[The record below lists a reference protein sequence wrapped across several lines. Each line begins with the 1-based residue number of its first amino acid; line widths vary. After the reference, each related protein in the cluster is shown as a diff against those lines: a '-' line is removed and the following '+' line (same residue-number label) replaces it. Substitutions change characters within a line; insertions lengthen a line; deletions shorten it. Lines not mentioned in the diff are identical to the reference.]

1 MESVKRLTPP
11 TFELW
16 IDGKSVSARRG
27 RTFQRYSPYDDSLA
41 AVFANADEED
51 ARLAIDAA
59 RDAFDNGPWRTIGAN
74 ARFQILSSTARILK
88 QREDEFARR
97 MAIESGKALQTGL
110 GELRVAAR
118 TFEFYAGAAL
128 DIEGSSVTDRIEGGF
143 GIVLKEPVGVVG
155 LMTSWNFPIVNPT
168 VKIAAALAAGCTVV
182 CKPSHRC
189 SGPVL
194 LLAECL
200 AEAGLPA
207 GVFNVLT
214 SDIDRGGLVGSAI
227 TASPKVDKVAFTG
240 STATGTVV
248 MQAAAA
254 TNKPIILELGGKSAN
269 IVFADADL
277 DVAAKVS
284 VRGFTNNSGQQCS
297 AGTRLLVES
306 SVHQEFVEKLVHYA
320 ETTEVVGDPLADDTT
335 MGPLVDQQQF
345 DSVTG
350 YIEISKAYG
359 RIVAGGTPTAADA
372 AHRLVRP
379 TIVDDVDNSSRIAQE
394 EIFGPVLCVIPFET
408 EADAIRIANDSDYGL
423 AGGVW
428 TQSID
433 RALRVVRN
441 VRTGKMFVNSYNN
454 VGIDDLPHGGYKR
467 SGIGRE
473 QGRMGLDEYL
483 SAKTVQIKLGQVS
496 HS

>member
-1 MESVKRLTPP
+1 MENMRSVTPP
-11 TFELW
+11 KFELW
-16 IDGKSVSARRG
+16 INGKSVPAQG
-27 RTFQRYSPYDDSLA
+27 GLTFERFSPYDNSLA
-41 AVFANADEED
+41 AVFANAEEED
-51 ARLAIDAA
+51 ARLAIDVA
-59 RDAFDNGPWRTIGAN
+59 RDAFDNGPWRNTSAN
-74 ARFQILSSTARILK
+74 ARFQILGSTAELLK
-88 QREDEFARR
+88 EREDEFAYR
-97 MAIESGKALQTGL
+97 MAIESGKALETGL
-110 GELRVAAR
+110 GELRVSAR

-128 DIEGSSVTDRIEGGF
+128 DIEGSSVTDRIEDGF
-143 GIVLKEPVGVVG
+143 GMVLKEPVGVVG
-155 LMTSWNFPIVNPT
+155 IMSSWNFPIMNPT
-168 VKIAAALAAGCTVV
+168 VKIAAALAAGCTIV

-200 AEAGLPA
+200 AEAGLSS

-214 SDIDRGGLVGSAI
+214 SDIDRGGLVGTII
-227 TASPKVDKVAFTG
+227 TTSTKVDKVAFTG

-248 MQAAAA
+248 MKSAAE

-277 DVAAKVS
+277 DLAARVS
-284 VRGFTNNSGQQCS
+284 VRAFANNSGQQCS

-306 SVHQEFVEKLVHYA
+306 SIHQEFVEKLIKYA
-320 ETTEVVGDPLADDTT
+320 ESTEVVGDPLADGTT
-335 MGPLVDQQQF
+335 MGPVVDQEQF
-345 DSVTG
+345 DSITR
-350 YIEISKAYG
+350 YIELSKEFG
-359 RIVAGGTPTAADA
+359 TIVAGGTPTSVDA
-372 AHRLVRP
+372 THRLVRP
-379 TIVDDVDNSSRIAQE
+379 TIVDNVDNSSRIAQE

-428 TQSID
+428 TRSLD
-433 RALRVVRN
+433 RALRVVRR
-441 VRTGKMFVNSYNN
+441 VRTGKMFVNCYNN

-483 SAKTVQIKLGQVS
+483 SAKTVQIKIGAGS
-496 HS
+496 